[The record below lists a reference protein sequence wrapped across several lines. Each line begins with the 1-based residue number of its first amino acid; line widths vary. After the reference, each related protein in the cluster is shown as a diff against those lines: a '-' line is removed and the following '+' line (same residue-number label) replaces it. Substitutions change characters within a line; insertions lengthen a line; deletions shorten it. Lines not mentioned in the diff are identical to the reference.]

1 MWSSGAPRL
10 DLVMKT
16 RTLIL
21 WSLVCGVI
29 ILVAGSIKLFQVS
42 SDDATVEFLAFGEST
57 TVADM
62 VVAVESVESTGEV
75 TLVTVTMNGPDG
87 ADAREGWRVVAGDR
101 VLAPVEAPITEESEC
116 ATVSATPVTCVVA
129 FVAVDESIV
138 IAYLRAGEQR
148 QWAAQS

>member
-1 MWSSGAPRL
+1 
-10 DLVMKT
+10 MKT

-42 SDDATVEFLAFGEST
+42 SDDTAVEFLAFGESA

-62 VVAVESVESTGEV
+62 VVAVESVESAGDT

-87 ADAREGWRVVAGDR
+87 ADAREGWRVVVGDR
-101 VLAPVEAPITEESEC
+101 VLAPAAEGSDCTAVT
-116 ATVSATPVTCVVA
+116 ATPVTCVVA
-129 FVAVDESIV
+129 FTVADESIV
-138 IAYLRAGEQR
+138 VAYLRAGEQR

>member
-1 MWSSGAPRL
+1 
-10 DLVMKT
+10 MKT

-42 SDDATVEFLAFGEST
+42 SDDAAVEFLAFGESAA
-57 TVADM
+57 VADM
-62 VVAVESVESTGEV
+62 VVAVESVDSSGDV
-75 TLVTVTMNGPDG
+75 TLVTVTMEGPDG

-101 VLAPVEAPITEESEC
+101 VLAPAEEETEC
-116 ATVSATPVTCVVA
+116 TTVTATPVTCVVA
-129 FVAVDESIV
+129 FTVADESIV
-138 IAYLRAGEQR
+138 VAYLRAGEQR